1 MLLCLSHS
9 TICCSNNDD
18 STIHLSSTCDHVLD
32 VVSVTRAVHVSIV
45 SVLGLILD
53 VSCVDCDTTLL
64 LFWCIVDCI
73 ISKGL
78 VSEQLSAVHCDSC
91 CECGLTMVNVTDGS
105 YVYVW
110 LSSLEFFLSHQFLLV
125 ALATNQK
132 DIFYKGPSL
141 YSLPE
146 TTDCQVIKLSSRGR
160 QYD

>member
-32 VVSVTRAVHVSIV
+32 VVSVTRAVDVSIV
-45 SVLGLILD
+45 SVFRLILN
-53 VSCVDCDTTLL
+53 VSCVDCDTTFL
-64 LFWCIVDCI
+64 LFWCVVDCI

-78 VSEQLSAVHCDSC
+78 VSEQLCTMHCDSC
-91 CECGLTMVNVTDGS
+91 CECGLTMVNVTNGS

-125 ALATNQK
+125 ASATNQK

>member
-32 VVSVTRAVHVSIV
+32 VVSVTRAVDVSIV
-45 SVLGLILD
+45 SVHRLILN
-53 VSCVDCDTTLL
+53 VSCVDCDTTFL

-125 ALATNQK
+125 ASSHKSKRYL
-132 DIFYKGPSL
+132 YKGPSL

-146 TTDCQVIKLSSRGR
+146 TTDCQGYNVCSRGR
-160 QYD
+160 QNY